1 MKETLTSL
9 RAYFGVVSLL
19 GLYGN
24 GMVLTHSAANTLG
37 PVLGLIGLAFSIAYL
52 LIAIRQLLARSP
64 QVVTSTLWASLGFLG
79 LNFLLSLVTGFQIGE
94 LIRAAIGTLIILYLL
109 ANTKRLATEAKRDR

>member
-52 LIAIRQLLARSP
+52 LIAIRLPQLLARSP

-79 LNFLLSLVTGFQIGE
+79 LNFC
-94 LIRAAIGTLIILYLL
+94 
-109 ANTKRLATEAKRDR
+109 